1 MATGGE
7 LGASGGGGGASVAA
21 TRIDVIDPHVLV
33 MMRDV
38 MSDSDST
45 VRLNVASGAG
55 GGGGGGGGAGG
66 TGGVIVLI
74 TTKASVTGSVSAA
87 GGEKG
92 VGGGSTNGQ
101 AAGQGQDGKP
111 GKIVHIIV

>member
-45 VRLNVASGAG
+45 VRLNVASGA